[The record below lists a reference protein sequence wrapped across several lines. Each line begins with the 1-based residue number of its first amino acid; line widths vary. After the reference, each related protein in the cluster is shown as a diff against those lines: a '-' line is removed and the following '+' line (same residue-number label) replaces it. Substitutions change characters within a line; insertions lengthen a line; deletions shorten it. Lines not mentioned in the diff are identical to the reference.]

1 MDVHA
6 FERLLGPC
14 MGIMQRNIKD
24 YEEQESPSSIFCSL
38 EYMKSDIKHM
48 EFMMTLS
55 LQVVKI
61 FGSKSNIKD
70 TREKD
75 GQDGD

>member
-1 MDVHA
+1 
-6 FERLLGPC
+6 

-48 EFMMTLS
+48 EIMMSLWS

-75 GQDGD
+75 GQDGDWVHDDFQ